1 MVASINIG
9 KFFYLYSYK
18 TRQTYGRVYYGK
30 KFFYINLINYINNLI
45 KIVYQKKYKTSQMY
59 LFHSSSETLEEL
71 DDETYDE
78 EKLARTSDENRK

>member
-1 MVASINIG
+1 
-9 KFFYLYSYK
+9 
-18 TRQTYGRVYYGK
+18 
-30 KFFYINLINYINNLI
+30 
-45 KIVYQKKYKTSQMY
+45 MY